1 MWGFNMCSVDS
12 VELEGTE
19 IERKHLEIFRAN
31 QEFCDIQTGHQWTCV
46 TEQGMDEFWCCGI
59 HTVSHMG
66 HDLCTSLV

>member
-1 MWGFNMCSVDS
+1 MWGFNTCSVDS
-12 VELEGTE
+12 VELE
-19 IERKHLEIFRAN
+19 RKHLETSRAN